1 MRDPILVLKFGS
13 SVLRSEEDLP
23 RAVHEIYRWYRQGYR
38 VVAVVSA
45 FAGVTD
51 DRFARA
57 RECCPDS
64 DAAATAALVATG
76 EAYSAALLGLSL
88 DRSGVPVSVLDAAAI
103 RLETVGPKLNANPVS
118 VDVDS
123 LLRSLEHRPVAIVPG
138 FVGRDEDGGMSL
150 LGRGGSDLTAV
161 FLAQKLGARCRL
173 IKDVDGLYQ
182 YDPAANAPAP
192 RRYRQIDYKDALE
205 LGGEVVQPK
214 AICFIREYGQT
225 IEVSSLNSEL
235 ATLVCAAKSA
245 FSPREISKPPLRI
258 GLLGLGTVGMGVFQ
272 KLLRE
277 PDLFDVSAA
286 AILDRCKP
294 RELPIPSHVRIT
306 DAWSVIESDCDV
318 VIELIGGLSPAAELV
333 RFALQHGKNVIT
345 ANKLLLSIAGEELR
359 KVADRNGVELLY
371 SAAVGGGAP
380 MLETVRRIAKDSEI
394 VEICGVLNGTCNF
407 VLDSIASG
415 QTREDAVRLAQVN
428 GFAEADPIQ
437 DLDGSDAAQK
447 LALLAHAAF
456 DALVPF
462 GEIEKEGILGIPA
475 SEVRRFADA
484 GQKVRLIAR
493 ATRSRSGI
501 CCSVSPAMVDV
512 GHPFASV
519 MGEQNCLIVTTATR
533 EVFTVR
539 GRGAGRWPAAESVFA
554 DALDL
559 WRGRRVVRDVSEE
572 EQLVGG
578 AA

>member
-1 MRDPILVLKFGS
+1 
-13 SVLRSEEDLP
+13 
-23 RAVHEIYRWYRQGYR
+23 
-38 VVAVVSA
+38 
-45 FAGVTD
+45 
-51 DRFARA
+51 
-57 RECCPDS
+57 
-64 DAAATAALVATG
+64 
-76 EAYSAALLGLSL
+76 
-88 DRSGVPVSVLDAAAI
+88 
-103 RLETVGPKLNANPVS
+103 
-118 VDVDS
+118 
-123 LLRSLEHRPVAIVPG
+123 
-138 FVGRDEDGGMSL
+138 
-150 LGRGGSDLTAV
+150 
-161 FLAQKLGARCRL
+161 
-173 IKDVDGLYQ
+173 
-182 YDPAANAPAP
+182 
-192 RRYRQIDYKDALE
+192 
-205 LGGEVVQPK
+205 
-214 AICFIREYGQT
+214 
-225 IEVSSLNSEL
+225 
-235 ATLVCAAKSA
+235 
-245 FSPREISKPPLRI
+245 
-258 GLLGLGTVGMGVFQ
+258 MGVFQ

-462 GEIEKEGILGIPA
+462 HDIEKQGILGIT
-475 SEVRRFADA
+475 EKEIRQFAEA
-484 GQKVRLIAR
+484 GQRVRLMAR
-493 ATRSRSGI
+493 ASRNQGGI
-501 CCSVSPAMVDV
+501 HCRVSPAIVDV
-512 GHPFASV
+512 DHPFATV
-519 MGEQNCLIVTTATR
+519 WGEQNCLIVTAATG
-533 EVFTVR
+533 EVFTAR
-539 GRGAGRWPAAESVFA
+539 GRGAGRWPTAESVFA
-554 DALDL
+554 DGLDL
-559 WRGRRVVRDVSEE
+559 WRRRQLHRDVSEE